1 MNLCIHFFVE
11 GLSNGKMKEYLT
23 DERARKHLK
32 TLLYGIGEV
41 RENII
46 IDFSLNHTE
55 TITQYGNFKEA
66 WQQLDVSQRE
76 FIAAFRHLLGKA
88 YINPHSR
95 GFVQEFFCDLVRERF
110 NEHLN
115 EVRKSESLE
124 VLPKS
129 QQILLA
135 SKSHRE
141 IVEMVGACNE
151 VQSYEAC

>member
-11 GLSNGKMKEYLT
+11 GLSNGEMKGNLT

-32 TLLYGIGEV
+32 ALLYGIDEA
-41 RENII
+41 RKNII
-46 IDFSLNHTE
+46 IDFSLNHTD
-55 TITQYGNFKEA
+55 TITRYDNFKEA
-66 WQQLDVSQRE
+66 WQQLDISQRE

-88 YINPHSR
+88 YINPHNR
-95 GFVQEFFCDLVRERF
+95 DFVREFFCDLVRERF
-110 NEHLN
+110 NIHLN
-115 EVRKSESLE
+115 ELIQSDSLE
-124 VLPKS
+124 SLPKS

-135 SKSHRE
+135 SKAHRE